1 MIKCTSD
8 EERLYKDLIRRV
20 KALES
25 SFGAYKQIMGV
36 DTTPEQSIVPLNSLT
51 VVPDGSNITFV
62 LVWNSAQG
70 EFFSVDMSTDAA
82 TWTAIAT
89 PLPAAEAPATE
100 TSFTSPSY
108 APAQRFWRVR
118 RFPVAVSPCAG

>member
-1 MIKCTSD
+1 MNCQPPD
-8 EERLYKDLIRRV
+8 ERLLKDLIRRV
-20 KALES
+20 KALEGDL
-25 SFGAYKQIMGV
+25 GAYKQIQGI

-51 VVPDGSNITFV
+51 VVPDGSNITFL
-62 LVWNSAQG
+62 LVWNSAPG
-70 EFFSVDMSTDAA
+70 EFFSVDMSTDAT
-82 TWTAIAT
+82 TWNAIAT

-118 RFPVAVSPCAG
+118 RFPVAVAPCAG

>member
-1 MIKCTSD
+1 MNCQPPD
-8 EERLYKDLIRRV
+8 ERLLKDLIRRV
-20 KALES
+20 KALEGEIGPWS
-25 SFGAYKQIMGV
+25 QIMGV
-36 DTTPEQSIVPLNSLT
+36 DTTPEQSIVPLNSLA

-62 LVWNSAQG
+62 LVWNSAPG
-70 EFFSVDMSTDAA
+70 EFFSVDMSTDA
-82 TWTAIAT
+82 TNWTAIAT

-118 RFPVAVSPCAG
+118 RFPVAVAPCAG